1 MNCIKNI
8 FITIIFIGVL
18 LGNAQDAVHN
28 YGNIQVHETAMVGF
42 HMNVI
47 NDGTFDENL
56 GLVGFYGDNDPLT
69 ISGAFTPVFYDSEVA
84 VNAGLYLETSVG
96 ILNNFNFIHGNVFT
110 PRNRSNVFLNFAD
123 DSFYVGEG
131 NNTKIDGYG
140 AIANKESFTFPVG
153 DDDRIR
159 PLTITSESVNALA
172 KCAYFFVGP
181 DNLSSFNE
189 NFDTGAKDFN
199 VAAVSNQEFW
209 RLEGDLPSTVTLSW
223 DNRSNIGKLANYISD
238 LIVVGWSKSQQKWI
252 NLGNS
257 ALEGEFS
264 FGTLSSDTF
273 VPNDYEI
280 ITIGGVLDLNESL
293 TTIDLGN
300 YFLTPNGDGTN
311 DYLVIDGIEESP
323 NNLLQI
329 FNRYGVLVYYKEN
342 YRDEFEG
349 ISNRNML
356 VKGDIGLPSGV
367 YFYIITLNDLKIKH
381 QGYLYLS
388 QNSQN

>member
-8 FITIIFIGVL
+8 FITMIFIGVL

-28 YGNIQVHETAMVGF
+28 YGNIQIHETAKVGF
-42 HMNVI
+42 HMDVI

-56 GLVGFYGDNDPLT
+56 GLVGFYSDKDPLT
-69 ISGAFTPVFYDSEVA
+69 ISGGFTPVFYDSEVA
-84 VNAGLYLETSVG
+84 VNDGLYLETSVG
-96 ILNNFNFIHGNVFT
+96 ILNNFNFIDGDVFT
-110 PRNRSNVFLNFAD
+110 PRDRSNVYLNFSD

-131 NNTKIDGYG
+131 NTTKIDGYG
-140 AIANKESFTFPVG
+140 AIANKDSFTFPVG
-153 DDDRIR
+153 DEGRVR

-172 KCAYFFVGP
+172 KCAYFYVGQ
-181 DNLSSFNE
+181 DKLSSFNE
-189 NFDTGAKDFN
+189 NFDPGIRDFN
-199 VAAVSNQEFW
+199 VAVVSNEEFW
-209 RLEGDLPSTVTLSW
+209 RLEGDTPSTVTLSW
-223 DNRSNIGKLANYISD
+223 DNRSNISNLGEYISD
-238 LIVVGWSKSQQKWI
+238 LIVVGWSKSEQKWM

-257 ALEGEFS
+257 ALQGESS
-264 FGTLSSDTF
+264 FGSLSSDTF

-280 ITIGGVLDLNESL
+280 ITIGGALDLNESL
-293 TTIDLGN
+293 TTIELGN

-342 YRDEFEG
+342 YNNEFEG

-356 VKGDIGLPSGV
+356 VNGDTGLSSGV
-367 YFYIITLNDLKIKH
+367 YFYIITLNNLKIKH

-388 QNSQN
+388 QNSEN

>member
-1 MNCIKNI
+1 M
-8 FITIIFIGVL
+8 IFIGVL

-28 YGNIQVHETAMVGF
+28 YGNIQIHETAKVGF
-42 HMNVI
+42 HMDVI

-56 GLVGFYGDNDPLT
+56 GLVGFYSDKDPLT
-69 ISGAFTPVFYDSEVA
+69 ISGGFTPVFYDSEVA
-84 VNAGLYLETSVG
+84 VNDGLYLETSVG
-96 ILNNFNFIHGNVFT
+96 ILNNFNFIDGDVFT
-110 PRNRSNVFLNFAD
+110 PRDRSNVYLNFSG

-131 NNTKIDGYG
+131 NTTKIDGYG
-140 AIANKESFTFPVG
+140 AIANKDSFTFPVG
-153 DDDRIR
+153 DEGRVR

-172 KCAYFFVGP
+172 KCAYFYVGQ
-181 DNLSSFNE
+181 DKLSSFIE
-189 NFDTGAKDFN
+189 NFDPGIRDFN
-199 VAAVSNQEFW
+199 VAVVSNEEFW
-209 RLEGDLPSTVTLSW
+209 RLEGDTPSTVTLSW
-223 DNRSNIGKLANYISD
+223 DNRSNISNLGEYISD
-238 LIVVGWSKSQQKWI
+238 LIVVGWSKSEQKWM

-257 ALEGEFS
+257 DLQGESS
-264 FGTLSSDTF
+264 FGSLSSDTF

-280 ITIGGVLDLNESL
+280 ITIGGALDLNESL
-293 TTIDLGN
+293 TTIELGN

-342 YRDEFEG
+342 YNNEFEG

-356 VKGDIGLPSGV
+356 VNGDTGLSSGV
-367 YFYIITLNDLKIKH
+367 YFYIITLNNLKIKH

-388 QNSQN
+388 QNSEN

>member
-1 MNCIKNI
+1 MKIKAFILLFFTLHVI
-8 FITIIFIGVL
+8 FG
-18 LGNAQDAVHN
+18 QDAVHN
-28 YGNIQVHETAMVGF
+28 YGNIQIHETAMVGF
-42 HMNVI
+42 HMDVI

-56 GLVGFYGDNDPLT
+56 GLVGFYSDNDPLT
-69 ISGAFTPVFYDSEVA
+69 ISGAFAPVFYDSEVA
-84 VNAGLYLETSVG
+84 VNDGLYLETSVG
-96 ILNNFNFIHGNVFT
+96 VLNNFNFIQGNVFT
-110 PRNRSNVFLNFAD
+110 PRNRSNVFLNFSD

-140 AIANKESFTFPVG
+140 AIANKDTFTFPVG
-153 DDDRIR
+153 DGDRMR

-172 KCAYFFVGP
+172 KCAYFFVAP
-181 DNLSSFNE
+181 DNQSSFNE
-189 NFDTGAKDFN
+189 NFNTGARDFN

-209 RLEGDLPSTVTLSW
+209 RLEGDSPSTVTLSW
-223 DNRSNIGKLANYISD
+223 DERSNIGNLGEYISD
-238 LIVVGWSKSQQKWI
+238 LIVVGWSKSQQKWV

-273 VPNDYEI
+273 VPNDYDI
-280 ITIGGVLDLNESL
+280 ITIGGALDLNESL
-293 TTIDLGN
+293 TTIELGN

-356 VKGDIGLPSGV
+356 VKGDIGLSSGV
-367 YFYIITLNDLKIKH
+367 YFYIITLNDIKIKH

>member
-1 MNCIKNI
+1 MKIKA
-8 FITIIFIGVL
+8 FILLFFTLHVIIG
-18 LGNAQDAVHN
+18 QDAVHN
-28 YGNIQVHETAMVGF
+28 YGNIQIHESAMVGF
-42 HMNVI
+42 HMDVI

-56 GLVGFYGDNDPLT
+56 GLVGFYGTNAPLT
-69 ISGAFTPVFYDSEVA
+69 ISGAFAPVFYDSEVA
-84 VNAGLYLETSVG
+84 VNDGLYLETSVG
-96 ILNNFNFIHGNVFT
+96 VLNNFNFIHGNVFT
-110 PRNRSNVFLNFAD
+110 PRNRPDVFLNFSD

-131 NNTKIDGYG
+131 IHTKIDGYG
-140 AIANKESFTFPVG
+140 AITNKDTFTFPVG

-159 PLTITSESVNALA
+159 PLTITSESVNAQA

-181 DNLSSFNE
+181 DNLSSYVE
-189 NFDTGAKDFN
+189 NFNADAKDFN
-199 VAAVSNQEFW
+199 VGAVSNREFW
-209 RLEGDLPSTVTLSW
+209 RLEGDAPSIVTLSW
-223 DNRSNIGKLANYISD
+223 DNLSNIGILGEYISD
-238 LIVVGWSKSQQKWI
+238 LVVVGWSKEQQQWV

-264 FGTLSSDTF
+264 FGSISSDTF

-280 ITIGGVLDLNESL
+280 ITIGGALDLNETL

-311 DYLVIDGIEESP
+311 DYLVIDGIGESP

-342 YRDEFEG
+342 YRDGFEG

-356 VKGDIGLPSGV
+356 VKGDIGMPSGV
-367 YFYIITLNDLKIKH
+367 YFYIITLNDIKVKH

-388 QNSQN
+388 QNSEN

>member
-1 MNCIKNI
+1 MRIKA
-8 FITIIFIGVL
+8 FIVLFFTLHVIIG
-18 LGNAQDAVHN
+18 QDAVHN
-28 YGNIQVHETAMVGF
+28 YGNIQIHETAMVGF
-42 HMNVI
+42 HMDVI

-69 ISGAFTPVFYDSEVA
+69 ISGAFAPVFYDSEVA
-84 VNAGLYLETSVG
+84 VNDGLYLETSVG
-96 ILNNFNFIHGNVFT
+96 IRNNFNFIQGNVFT

-123 DSFYVGEG
+123 DSFFVGEG

-140 AIANKESFTFPVG
+140 AIVNKDTFTFPVG
-153 DDDRIR
+153 DGDRMR
-159 PLTITSESVNALA
+159 PLTITSESVNVLA
-172 KCAYFFVGP
+172 KCAYFFVAP
-181 DNLSSFNE
+181 DNQSSFNE
-189 NFDTGAKDFN
+189 NFNTGARDFN

-209 RLEGDLPSTVTLSW
+209 RLEGDSPSTVTISW
-223 DNRSNIGKLANYISD
+223 DERSNIGNLGEYISD
-238 LIVVGWSKSQQKWI
+238 LIVVGWSKSQQKWV

-280 ITIGGVLDLNESL
+280 ITIGGALDLNESL
-293 TTIDLGN
+293 TTIELGN

-311 DYLVIDGIEESP
+311 DYLVIDGIEQSP

-356 VKGDIGLPSGV
+356 VKGDIGLSSGV
-367 YFYIITLNDLKIKH
+367 YFYIITLNDIKLKH

>member
-1 MNCIKNI
+1 
-8 FITIIFIGVL
+8 
-18 LGNAQDAVHN
+18 
-28 YGNIQVHETAMVGF
+28 
-42 HMNVI
+42 
-47 NDGTFDENL
+47 
-56 GLVGFYGDNDPLT
+56 LT
-69 ISGAFTPVFYDSEVA
+69 IS
-84 VNAGLYLETSVG
+84 
-96 ILNNFNFIHGNVFT
+96 
-110 PRNRSNVFLNFAD
+110 
-123 DSFYVGEG
+123 
-131 NNTKIDGYG
+131 
-140 AIANKESFTFPVG
+140 
-153 DDDRIR
+153 
-159 PLTITSESVNALA
+159 SESVNALA
-172 KCAYFFVGP
+172 KCAYFSVGP

-189 NFDTGAKDFN
+189 NFDPGTKDFN
-199 VAAVSNQEFW
+199 VATVSNQEFW
-209 RLEGDLPSTVTLSW
+209 RLEGDTPSTVTLSW
-223 DNRSNIGKLANYISD
+223 DNRSNIGNLGDYMSD
-238 LIVVGWSKSQQKWI
+238 LIVVGWSKSQQQWV

-257 ALEGEFS
+257 ALDGEFS
-264 FGTLSSDTF
+264 FGSLSSDTF

-280 ITIGGVLDLNESL
+280 ITIGGALDLNESL
-293 TTIDLGN
+293 TTIELGN

-356 VKGDIGLPSGV
+356 VKGDIGLSSGV

>member
-1 MNCIKNI
+1 
-8 FITIIFIGVL
+8 
-18 LGNAQDAVHN
+18 
-28 YGNIQVHETAMVGF
+28 MVGF
-42 HMNVI
+42 HMDVI

-56 GLVGFYGDNDPLT
+56 GLVGFYNDNNPLT

-84 VNAGLYLETSVG
+84 VNDGLYLETSVG
-96 ILNNFNFIHGNVFT
+96 ILNNFNFIQGNVFT
-110 PRNRSNVFLNFAD
+110 PRNRSNVFLNFSD

-140 AIANKESFTFPVG
+140 AIANKDTFTFPVG
-153 DDDRIR
+153 DDDRLR
-159 PLTITSESVNALA
+159 PLTITSENVNVLA
-172 KCAYFFVGP
+172 KCAYFFVAP
-181 DNLSSFNE
+181 DNQSSFNE
-189 NFDTGAKDFN
+189 NFNTGAKDFN

-209 RLEGDLPSTVTLSW
+209 RLEGDSPSTVTLSW
-223 DNRSNIGKLANYISD
+223 DERSNIGNLGEYISD
-238 LIVVGWSKSQQKWI
+238 LIVVGWSKSQQKWV

-273 VPNDYEI
+273 VPNDYDI
-280 ITIGGVLDLNESL
+280 ITIGGALDLNESL

-356 VKGDIGLPSGV
+356 VKGDIGLSSGV
-367 YFYIITLNDLKIKH
+367 YFYIITLNDIKIKH